1 MNDDDFAELFK
12 KLSSGQSTGTSWQD
26 VANELGALGRTI
38 SEVLQR
44 AWQDT
49 DTQSGISQLREVVNS
64 AVEDLNHTVDGTPE
78 AAQARDQLLEL
89 RDNLRAAAQR
99 AGNEL
104 RPELLNMLR
113 QANAELRK
121 RSGLDNQP

>member
-26 VANELGALGRTI
+26 VANELEALGRTVG
-38 SEVLQR
+38 EVLQR
-44 AWQDT
+44 AWHGA
-49 DTQSGISQLREVVNS
+49 DTQSGISQLRDVVTS
-64 AVEDLNHTVDGTPE
+64 AVDDLNHTVDGTPE
-78 AAQARDQLLEL
+78 AAQAREQLMEL

-113 QANAELRK
+113 QANAQLRQ
-121 RSGLDNQP
+121 RSGLDE